1 MMELK
6 IHRRQGSIDFLET
19 CGVVNEN
26 GTENESLP
34 PVKTRDDE
42 TVFYC
47 IRAPNEIF
55 EMYRYLLKV
64 SDACNWSCEQQGTIP
79 QSTRNYLG
87 EKVALY
93 FLWLGWYTFLLVP
106 ASLIGIVVFLYGLA
120 YYNTSPLIQ
129 EVCHSNTIMCPLCD
143 NTCNVWRLSDTCM
156 YAKVSFLFDNAG
168 TVFFATFMAVWT
180 TVFLEFWKRHRSSYV
195 CEWKVFDWC
204 EEEEELIL
212 EIVNNADCKPKI
224 QRHSYL
230 RSTIV
235 LVLVTLMLLLII
247 GLTHALVV
255 FRVIATVLL
264 AEHSS
269 LNVISENSQTV
280 ALMLG
285 AVLHYITIT
294 VMTRVN
300 CKVAIK
306 MTEIENKQSQSAIE
320 RSFTV
325 KMFTFQFF
333 TLFSSLIYT
342 AFFLGRI
349 NGHPGGYVRLS
360 GRWRLEECHPS
371 GCLTDL
377 FIQMSIIMVLKQTF
391 NNIFEYS
398 GPWFKR
404 WMKKKKTQKLRRRC
418 INCYKKE
425 CMNPLAGSELCDNC
439 KLENLHRNYGL
450 NEIDCF
456 SLFNEFLEMVIQFS
470 FTTIFVA
477 AFPLAPLLALLNNI
491 IEIRLDAIKM
501 VSLERRLV
509 ATKANDIG
517 VWTDVLETISV
528 FAVIANGLV
537 IGISSDFIPRL
548 VYQYYYGPCATGNDS
563 GIDCMEGYIIH
574 TLSTANISDERVRQD
589 FSLKQMVTN
598 NGINV
603 THCSYRD
610 YRSNEDFSLT
620 NQFWVILAARLIF
633 IILFEH
639 VVVIFKCVASWF
651 VPNSP
656 LDVRNERLL
665 DKLSRLKEELSCHTD
680 GGQPD
685 HQGGTSP
692 EPTCKKATS
701 PEPSPK
707 MATSPVLT
715 DKMLVSKQWCRIS
728 NLKDTLLATLASV
741 KMTALTSPAFPGLQP
756 ACDSMSSSS
765 ACHAQASCSASSV
778 SNSGPG
784 PHLLHSSGPPL
795 IHHPPDLYCW
805 EHMDAALKGGSVT
818 IQALLSP
825 V

>member
-1 MMELK
+1 MENQSLPLVQLPLSFDYVLVAKNLDDEDKHHRIRKQKYFLDALKAKKLK
-6 IHRRQGSIDFLET
+6 ISKI
-19 CGVVNEN
+19 
-26 GTENESLP
+26 
-34 PVKTRDDE
+34 RDDE
-42 TVFYC
+42 TLFFC
-47 IRAPNEIF
+47 IRAPNEVF
-55 EMYRYLLKV
+55 DMYRYLLKV

-79 QSTRNYLG
+79 QSTRIRIVDFILHHTSIDSNGVSEYLPDLMKRNVFETHFCLHEKKEQKELKQSWARWSACFRGQPITNVRNYLG

-93 FLWLGWYTFLLVP
+93 FLWLGWYTFLLIP
-106 ASLIGIVVFLYGLA
+106 ASLIGLIVFLYGLA
-120 YYNTSPLIQ
+120 FYNTSPLIQ
-129 EVCHSNTIMCPLCD
+129 EVCNSNTIMCPLCD
-143 NTCNVWRLSDTCM
+143 KTCSVWKLSDTCM
-156 YAKVSFLFDNAG
+156 YAKVNLLFDNAG
-168 TVFFATFMAVWT
+168 TVFFAMFMAVWA

-195 CEWKVFDWC
+195 CAWKVFDWC

-212 EIVNNADCKPKI
+212 EIVNNADCKPKM
-224 QRHSYL
+224 QKHSYL
-230 RSTIV
+230 RSTVV

-264 AEHSS
+264 AENSS
-269 LNVISENSQTV
+269 WDVISDNSQTV

-294 VMTRVN
+294 IMTRVN
-300 CKVAIK
+300 CKVAMK
-306 MTEIENKQSQSAIE
+306 MTEIENKQSQAAIE

-325 KMFTFQFF
+325 KMFIFQFF

-349 NGHPGGYVRLS
+349 NGHPGGYVRIS

-391 NNIFEYS
+391 NNIFEFS

-404 WMKKKKTQKLRRRC
+404 WIKRKKSQKLKRRC

-425 CMNPLAGSELCDNC
+425 CMNASAGSELCDNC

-450 NEIDCF
+450 NETDYF

-509 ATKANDIG
+509 PTKANDIG
-517 VWTDVLETISV
+517 VWTDVLEAISV
-528 FAVIANGLV
+528 LAVIANGLV

-548 VYQYYYGPCATGNDS
+548 VYQYYKGPCATGNDA
-563 GIDCMEGYIIH
+563 GIDCMLGYINN
-574 TLSTANISDERVRQD
+574 TLSTANIRDERVRQD
-589 FSLKQMVTN
+589 FLPKQMVTN
-598 NGINV
+598 NGTHV
-603 THCSYRD
+603 TQCSYRD
-610 YRSNEDFSLT
+610 YRNSEDFGLT
-620 NQFWVILAARLIF
+620 NQFWVILAARLVF

-656 LDVRNERLL
+656 LDVRNERLF
-665 DKLSRLKEELSCHTD
+665 DKLIRLKEELRAQRSHHDTFTKLNEHD
-680 GGQPD
+680 D
-685 HQGGTSP
+685 ETR
-692 EPTCKKATS
+692 K
-701 PEPSPK
+701 
-707 MATSPVLT
+707 
-715 DKMLVSKQWCRIS
+715 SKQK
-728 NLKDTLLATLASV
+728 NKNKL
-741 KMTALTSPAFPGLQP
+741 
-756 ACDSMSSSS
+756 
-765 ACHAQASCSASSV
+765 
-778 SNSGPG
+778 NS
-784 PHLLHSSGPPL
+784 L
-795 IHHPPDLYCW
+795 
-805 EHMDAALKGGSVT
+805 
-818 IQALLSP
+818 
-825 V
+825 